1 MIVPTGRSA
10 GVERPRT
17 ARSGPTH
24 AGVAR
29 RGIAIALLLAGL
41 APPLLPAS
49 PEISAQDD
57 AAPQTPVERVEVRGD
72 GDRVPLDSSAF
83 ATVIRAEDFADRV
96 TSVPE
101 LLRESVG
108 VQVQSL
114 GGDFATVSIRGSS
127 AEQVVI
133 YLDGI
138 PLNRSLGG
146 PVNLAELPL
155 GQVESIEIYRGTTP
169 ASLPSASIGGAIL
182 IHTRRAT
189 GRSAAATASAS
200 YGSYG
205 TGEAIASGSGI
216 RGRIDFSGGA
226 DVRTTRG
233 DFVYLDDNG
242 TPFEGDDDHD
252 TRRTNNGSRRDHLS
266 GQASIRAGERSR
278 LSISADFLTT
288 DQGVPGIGAFKSGV
302 ARFSSTRF
310 LGRAGLEVP
319 GLAGGKVLLR
329 GAADF
334 SRYSEAFDDSGG
346 TIQLAG
352 PKKTENGIDSI
363 GQEAGLVLVA
373 GGHQGI
379 SLFLSHRRETADLED
394 RSQPSPDLG
403 TASRDTLVA
412 TIEDEV
418 SLLGGRL
425 VLNPSLRREAY
436 SSRFG
441 AGDAQGLRPEVTDL
455 RDARTTGKGGFRLR
469 AGSRATF
476 KGNFGRFLRLPDFI
490 ELFGNRGSILGNPS
504 LRPESGLNL
513 DLGVA
518 VEPRTGP
525 ILRQARIEASL
536 FETRADN
543 LILFKP
549 VSHGTVV
556 EENAGRSRVR
566 GVELT
571 LDLGVGARF
580 SGSLNVTRQ
589 RAIDV
594 SGDVYDGKILP
605 GRPEDEVSATAGLL
619 LGRGRIFYTFTY
631 VGPNYVDQ
639 QNTVT
644 LAARYL
650 HDAGYRIRL
659 PRGLQAAIEIKNLT
673 DQVTYDVAR
682 YPLPGRSLEGRLSWQ
697 F

>member
-1 MIVPTGRSA
+1 MIGPTGGR
-10 GVERPRT
+10 
-17 ARSGPTH
+17 

-29 RGIAIALLLAGL
+29 PGARGGAARAGAARRGTAIALLLAGL
-41 APPLLPAS
+41 APPLFPAPS
-49 PEISAQDD
+49 TASAQDD
-57 AAPQTPVERVEVRGD
+57 EAPRPPVERVEVRGD
-72 GDRVPLDSSAF
+72 SDRVPLDSSAF

-189 GRSAAATASAS
+189 GRSAAAASAS

-205 TGEAIASGSGI
+205 TGEAIASLSGT
-216 RGRIDFSGGA
+216 RGRVDFSGGA

-233 DFVYLDDNG
+233 DFTYLDDNG
-242 TPFEGDDDHD
+242 TPFEGDDDRV
-252 TRRTNNGSRRDHLS
+252 TRRTNNTSHRDHLS
-266 GQASIRAGERSR
+266 GQASIRTGERSR

-288 DQGVPGIGAFKSGV
+288 DQGVPGLGTFKSEV
-302 ARFSSTRF
+302 AHFSSSRF
-310 LGRAGLEVP
+310 LGRAGLEMP
-319 GLAGGKVLLR
+319 GLAGGRLLLR
-329 GAADF
+329 GAADY

-352 PKKTENGIDSI
+352 PRKTENGIDSI
-363 GQEAGLVLVA
+363 GQEAGVVLVA
-373 GGHQGI
+373 GGHQGV
-379 SLFLSHRRETADLED
+379 SLFLSHRRETADLAD

-403 TASRDTLVA
+403 TAARDTFVA
-412 TIEDEV
+412 TLEDEV

-425 VLNPSLRREAY
+425 VLNPSLRRETY
-436 SSRFG
+436 TSSFAPG
-441 AGDAQGLRPEVTDL
+441 PAAGLLPDVTAQH
-455 RDARTTGKGGFRLR
+455 DARTTGKAGFRLR
-469 AGSRATF
+469 AGSRATV
-476 KGNFGRFLRLPDFI
+476 KGNFGRFLRLPDFV

-504 LRPESGLNL
+504 LQPESGRNL
-513 DLGVA
+513 DLGVS

-525 ILRQARIEASL
+525 VLRQARIEASL
-536 FETRADN
+536 FETLADN

-549 VSHGTVV
+549 VSHGTVL
-556 EENAGRSRVR
+556 EENAGRVRVR

-571 LDLGVGARF
+571 LDLAVGARF
-580 SGSLNVTRQ
+580 SGSVNLTRQ
-589 RAIDV
+589 RAVDV
-594 SGDVYDGKILP
+594 NGGVYDGKILP

-639 QNTVT
+639 QNTEA

-659 PRGLQAAIEIKNLT
+659 PRGLQGVIEIKNLT

-697 F
+697 Y